1 MRLDGVLFF
10 PVTPFN
16 ADGDLAEPT
25 LARHVADGVAA
36 GAGGVFA
43 ACGTGEFNALD
54 LDEYARVVGISV
66 ASTAD
71 RTPTSTADRT
81 PTSTA
86 GRTPTSTADRTPTST
101 TDRTPTS
108 TADRTPTST
117 TDRTPTST
125 AGRVPVF
132 AGAGGPLPAAKAIA
146 RTAAAQGAD
155 GLLLMPPYLVSG
167 PPAGLV
173 RYVREVAASVDL
185 PIIIYQ
191 RGTTRFTPSAV
202 AELAEV
208 PNIVG
213 FKDGLGDFDLLQRI
227 ILTVRRSTDKDFT
240 FFNGL
245 PTAEL
250 TVPAYRG
257 LGVNLYSSAVFAF
270 APEISLAFYKAVT
283 GGDEVLTQRLLT
295 DFYLP
300 LVELRDLVPGYAVSL
315 VKAGARLRG
324 MEVGGVRPPLLDP
337 TPEHTASLERII
349 SNGLAIA
356 DA

>member
-10 PVTPFN
+10 PVTPFE
-16 ADGDLAEPT
+16 ADGDLAEAV

-36 GAGGVFA
+36 GAGGVFT

-54 LDEYARVVGISV
+54 LDEYTRVVGVSV
-66 ASTAD
+66 
-71 RTPTSTADRT
+71 
-81 PTSTA
+81 
-86 GRTPTSTADRTPTST
+86 
-101 TDRTPTS
+101 
-108 TADRTPTST
+108 
-117 TDRTPTST
+117 TST

-146 RTAAAQGAD
+146 RAAAAQGAD

-173 RYVREVAASVDL
+173 RYVREIAATVDL

-202 AELAEV
+202 AELAQV
-208 PNIVG
+208 PDIVG

-283 GGDEVLTQRLLT
+283 GGDEVLAQRLLT

-300 LVELRDLVPGYAVSL
+300 LVELRDLVPGYAVAL
-315 VKAGARLRG
+315 VKAGVRLRG
-324 MEVGGVRPPLLDP
+324 VEAGGVRAPLVDP
-337 TPEHTASLERII
+337 TPEHIERLERII
-349 SNGLAIA
+349 ARGLEIA
-356 DA
+356 GA

>member
-10 PVTPFN
+10 PVTPFK
-16 ADGDLAEPT
+16 ADGDLAEPV

-43 ACGTGEFNALD
+43 ACGTGEFNALG
-54 LDEYARVVGISV
+54 LDEYTRVVAVSV
-66 ASTAD
+66 ASA
-71 RTPTSTADRT
+71 
-81 PTSTA
+81 
-86 GRTPTSTADRTPTST
+86 
-101 TDRTPTS
+101 
-108 TADRTPTST
+108 
-117 TDRTPTST
+117 

-132 AGAGGPLPAAKAIA
+132 AGAGGPLPAARATA
-146 RTAAAQGAD
+146 RAAAAQGAD

-173 RYVREVAASVDL
+173 RYVREVAATVDL

-324 MEVGGVRPPLLDP
+324 VEVGGVRPPLLDP
-337 TPEHTASLERII
+337 TPEHTACLERII
-349 SNGLAIA
+349 TSGLSIA
-356 DA
+356 GT

>member
-10 PVTPFN
+10 PVTPFG
-16 ADGDLAEPT
+16 ADGDLTEPA

-36 GAGGVFA
+36 GAGGVFT

-54 LDEYARVVGISV
+54 LDEYTRVVGVSV
-66 ASTAD
+66 A
-71 RTPTSTADRT
+71 
-81 PTSTA
+81 
-86 GRTPTSTADRTPTST
+86 
-101 TDRTPTS
+101 
-108 TADRTPTST
+108 
-117 TDRTPTST
+117 ST

-146 RTAAAQGAD
+146 RAAAAQGAD

-167 PPAGLV
+167 PPSGLV
-173 RYVREVAASVDL
+173 RYVREVAATVDL

-191 RGTTRFTPSAV
+191 RGTARFTPSAV

-324 MEVGGVRPPLLDP
+324 VEVGGVRPPLMDP

-349 SNGLAIA
+349 IRGLSLAGA
-356 DA
+356 